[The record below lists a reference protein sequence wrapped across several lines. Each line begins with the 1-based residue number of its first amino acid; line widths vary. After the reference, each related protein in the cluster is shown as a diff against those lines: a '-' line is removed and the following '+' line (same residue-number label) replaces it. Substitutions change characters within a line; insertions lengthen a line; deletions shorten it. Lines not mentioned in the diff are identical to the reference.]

1 MEKLTYQASQ
11 NSHQQKRHIKVNKR
25 EILKKHK
32 KECFQQLREI
42 KGNKMLLKYV

>member
-1 MEKLTYQASQ
+1 MEILTFRASQ

-32 KECFQQLREI
+32 KECFQPLGEM
-42 KGNKMLLKYV
+42 KGNIMLLKYV

>member
-1 MEKLTYQASQ
+1 MEILTYQASQ
-11 NSHQQKRHIKVNKR
+11 NSHQQKHHIKVNKR
-25 EILKKHK
+25 GILKKHK